1 MKIRTVVITGDLEEG
16 HGDNNFVDLH
26 CEFKF
31 DNGEVLDETVEKF
44 PYSPS
49 TKNISFD
56 ILEDEIFDI
65 VEKLNLSDEE
75 KRFLS
80 EKSQDALERLVYKL
94 WRTEGS
100 V

>member
-1 MKIRTVVITGDLEEG
+1 MKLRTIVITGDLEGGRKEN
-16 HGDNNFVDLH
+16 DFVDLH

-31 DNGEVLDETVEKF
+31 DNGEVLNETVKNF

-49 TKNISFD
+49 AKNVCFD
-56 ILEDEIFDI
+56 ILEDEIFDR

-75 KRFLS
+75 KSFLS
-80 EKSQDALERLVYKL
+80 KKSQDALERLVYKV

-100 V
+100 I

>member
-1 MKIRTVVITGDLEEG
+1 MKIRTILITGDFEGG
-16 HGDNNFVDLH
+16 HGDNDFVDLH

-31 DNGEVLDETVEKF
+31 VNGEVLNETVEKF

-49 TKNISFD
+49 QKNVCFD
-56 ILEDEIFDI
+56 VLEDEIFDM
-65 VEKLNLSDEE
+65 VKKLNLNDEE

-80 EKSQDALERLVYKL
+80 QKSQDALERLVYKV

-100 V
+100 I

>member
-1 MKIRTVVITGDLEEG
+1 MKIRTVVITGNLEEG
-16 HGDNNFVDLH
+16 HGDNDFVDLH
-26 CEFKF
+26 CELKL
-31 DNGEVLDETVEKF
+31 DNGEVLDKTVEKF

-49 TKNISFD
+49 QKNVCFD

-65 VEKLNLSDEE
+65 VEKLNLNDEE

-80 EKSQDALERLVYKL
+80 QKSQDALERLVYKV

-100 V
+100 I

>member
-1 MKIRTVVITGDLEEG
+1 MKVRTVVITGNLEEG
-16 HGDNNFVDLH
+16 YGNNDFVDLH
-26 CEFKF
+26 CELKF
-31 DNGEVLDETVEKF
+31 DNGEVLEKSVEKF

-49 TKNISFD
+49 QKNVCFD

-65 VEKLNLSDEE
+65 VEKLNLNDEE

-80 EKSQDALERLVYKL
+80 QKSQDALERLVYKV

-100 V
+100 I

>member
-1 MKIRTVVITGDLEEG
+1 MKLRTVLITGNLEGGQGEN
-16 HGDNNFVDLH
+16 DFVDIH

-31 DNGEVLDETVEKF
+31 DNGEVLNKTVEKF

-49 TKNISFD
+49 QKNVCFD
-56 ILEDEIFDI
+56 VLEDEIFDM
-65 VEKLNLSDEE
+65 VEELNLSDEE

-80 EKSQDALERLVYKL
+80 QKSQDALERLVYKV
-94 WRTEGS
+94 WRTEGT